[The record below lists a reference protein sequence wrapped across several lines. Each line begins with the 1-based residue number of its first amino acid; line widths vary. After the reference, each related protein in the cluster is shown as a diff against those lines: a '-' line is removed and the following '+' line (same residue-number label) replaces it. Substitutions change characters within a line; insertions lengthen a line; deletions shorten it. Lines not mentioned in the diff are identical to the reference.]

1 MTEETLAVE
10 PANDALPEKA
20 PDSSPETVAA
30 ETAPADAGT
39 PDPVQD
45 KIQRRIDTLTRE
57 KYDKAREADYWKNL
71 AMERQKP
78 EPKQEPEKVNKAPTL
93 AENEY
98 DEAKYQAALIEW
110 TRAEARAAAL
120 EEVKSERAK
129 EQEQARVKSFKQRE
143 AEFISA
149 TPDYQEKVYSSANTF
164 FTNDVV
170 RLMAE
175 SSDGPAVAYYLANNR
190 ELGEQI
196 SSLPLTAAA
205 REIGKIEARLE
216 KAKEV
221 RPPVVSKAPAPP
233 PKVDAV
239 EPDIKKGLD
248 DPNLS
253 DKEFAA
259 IRRRQIA
266 QRRNR

>member
-30 ETAPADAGT
+30 EPAPADAGT

-45 KIQRRIDTLTRE
+45 KIQKRIDTLTRE

-71 AMERQKP
+71 AMERQQP

-129 EQEQARVKSFKQRE
+129 EQEQGKVKSFKKLE
-143 AEFISA
+143 ADFISV
-149 TPDYQEKVYSSANTF
+149 TPDYQEKVYSPANTF
-164 FTNDVV
+164 FTNNVV
-170 RLMAE
+170 KLIAE
-175 SSDGPAVAYYLANNR
+175 SSDGPAVAYHLANNR
-190 ELGEQI
+190 ELAEQI
-196 SSLPLTAAA
+196 ASLPVTAAA

-216 KAKEV
+216 KAKEA
-221 RPPVVSKAPAPP
+221 PKPKPVSAAPP
-233 PKVDAV
+233 PPPKIEAD
-239 EPDIKKGLD
+239 EPEVIKNPMD
-248 DPNLS
+248 DSMTMPQWLKWREKNL
-253 DKEFAA
+253 KRKA
-259 IRRRQIA
+259 
-266 QRRNR
+266 